1 MVNHSVIKNEI
12 VNYAA
17 IIVASGSSRRMGFD
31 KLAAEWNGKPIL
43 WHSVRAF
50 SALEEIKVVVVVTP
64 EERFTWL
71 ADLGEK
77 LTRVDGGTQ
86 RPDSVAA
93 GLASLSDDI
102 THVAIH
108 DGARPLIS
116 SESILSTFA
125 KAEETGAASLARKIT
140 ETLKRATSDGITT
153 ESVSRDD
160 LWVMETPQ
168 TFSKDLILQAYE
180 NVRSGDAQIT
190 DEVSALQLLGQGT
203 HLVEN
208 PSPNPKI
215 TIQADLDTL
224 SK

>member
-1 MVNHSVIKNEI
+1 MT
-12 VNYAA
+12 YAA

-50 SALEEIKVVVVVTP
+50 ASLSEIQEIIVVTC
-64 EERFTWL
+64 EERFEWL

-77 LTRVDGGTQ
+77 VTRVDGGKE

-93 GLASLSDDI
+93 GLAALNADV

-108 DGARPLIS
+108 DGARPLVS
-116 SESILSTFA
+116 ADAILSTFV
-125 KAEETGAASLARKIT
+125 KAEETGAASLARKVT
-140 ETLKRATSDGITT
+140 ETLKRATPEGVTT

-160 LWVMETPQ
+160 LWIMETPQ
-168 TFSKDLILQAYE
+168 TFEKELITSAYDQ
-180 NVRSGDAQIT
+180 VLSGDAQTT

-208 PSPNPKI
+208 TSPNPKV
-215 TIQADLDTL
+215 TIQADLDAL
-224 SK
+224 WAP